1 MSAYELAQ
9 LNIAVMKEPLESP
22 VMADFV
28 ANLERINTLAEN
40 SKGYVWRL
48 QSEEGDATAIRP
60 MGDDVLVNITVWRDV
75 ESLQSFVYRS
85 AHVDIMRRRREWFE
99 RMSEAYTVLWWVPQG
114 HRPDVREAEDRLAH
128 LRRHG
133 PDKYAFN
140 FREPFA
146 PPDAIATESISLNDD
161 RCPSW

>member
-9 LNIAVMKEPLESP
+9 LNVALMKEPLESP

-48 QSEEGDATAIRP
+48 QSEEGDATVIRP
-60 MGDDVLVNITVWRDV
+60 MGDDVLVNISVWRDV
-75 ESLQSFVYRS
+75 RSLQEFVYRS
-85 AHVDIMRRRREWFE
+85 AHVDIMRRRREWFD

-133 PDKYAFN
+133 PDEYAFD
-140 FREPFA
+140 FREPFP
-146 PPDAIATESISLNDD
+146 PPDVTAEPPAVNDD
-161 RCPSW
+161 RCPAW